1 MATAYVMVGFA
12 GAGKTTFAK
21 RLSSERGVVRF
32 TPDDWMRTIFPEPI
46 SLDDFSR
53 YFGRVCDLVWEVA
66 TQLLHNGQDVVLD
79 IGFWSRESRDHAR
92 KRLAGLGVRCEMVFV
107 DCDEAT
113 ICERLLARM
122 GSFWSSA
129 AVIREK
135 MAEFERPGS
144 DEVQTIVKSDV

>member
-21 RLSSERGVVRF
+21 RISSEKGVVRL
-32 TPDDWMRTIFPEPI
+32 TPDDLMQRLFPETI
-46 SLDDFSR
+46 ALEDFSR

-79 IGFWSRESRDHAR
+79 IGFWSRQSRDHAR
-92 KRLAGLGVRCEMVFV
+92 KRLAELGVRYEMIFV
-107 DCDEAT
+107 DCDEST
-113 ICERLLARM
+113 ICERLLGRA

-129 AVIREK
+129 DIVRGK
-135 MAEFERPGS
+135 LAEFERPGS
-144 DEVQTIVKSDV
+144 DEICTLVRGDG